1 MPVNIIRDSLKQDII
16 REIII
21 GGSLIVIYK
30 L

>member
-1 MPVNIIRDSLKQDII
+1 MPANTIGDSLKQNII

-21 GGSLIVIYK
+21 KGDLIVIYK

>member
-1 MPVNIIRDSLKQDII
+1 MPANTIGDSLKQDII

-21 GGSLIVIYK
+21 GGGLIVTCK

>member
-1 MPVNIIRDSLKQDII
+1 MPINIIRDSLKQDII

-21 GGSLIVIYK
+21 GGGLIIIYK

>member
-1 MPVNIIRDSLKQDII
+1 MPANTIRDSLKQDII

-21 GGSLIVIYK
+21 RGSSIVIYK